1 MTILKSVQGL
11 KNKCELLK
19 EEENITPATIICYL
33 TCITG
38 KKKNCCVTE
47 GSKALI
53 KTDILKVY

>member
-1 MTILKSVQGL
+1 MNIFKSLQGL

-19 EEENITPATIICYL
+19 EERNITSATIICYL

-38 KKKNCCVTE
+38 KKNCCVTE
-47 GSKALI
+47 GSTALI